1 MKDMDIDSELM
12 AFFLKNHV
20 ALINECTG
28 FFKEQARRYRAE
40 LADELGRPLTTVEDD
55 IVFRWISAMFLGI
68 GAFTLS
74 REGCALDAVIE
85 YTKDEFKRATD
96 SKVNDDA
103 SINVWA
109 ERSKLFGMH

>member
-1 MKDMDIDSELM
+1 MEIDSELM
-12 AFFLKNHV
+12 AFFLKEHS
-20 ALINECTG
+20 ALIGECTG
-28 FFKEQARRYRAE
+28 FFKEQARLYRAE
-40 LADELGRPLTTVEDD
+40 LAEELGRPLTRIEED

-74 REGCALDAVIE
+74 REGCALEAVID
-85 YTKDEFKRATD
+85 YTKDEFARAVDTRI
-96 SKVNDDA
+96 NDDS